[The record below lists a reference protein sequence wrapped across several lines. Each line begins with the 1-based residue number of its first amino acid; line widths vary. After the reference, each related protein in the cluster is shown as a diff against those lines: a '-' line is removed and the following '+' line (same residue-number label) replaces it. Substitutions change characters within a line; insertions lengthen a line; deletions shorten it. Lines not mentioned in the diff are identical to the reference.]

1 MYVQVRLLKR
11 TVNRPSSPKFCA
23 ADKVGCRPTQPS
35 SAALQRCSKKRPHPG
50 CFFVM
55 PPTTGAPSGTH
66 RHQRFRC
73 TRLSGPV
80 TGVALVVLPFTTVV
94 HPRTHCQQHL
104 FVVWMYRRLLGR
116 PPTSECRRDRLR
128 ATDRLCPARRPPTIP
143 PTRERMSSLA
153 SSRVCSSWSAAN
165 NPSTRACG
173 LLLPCLG
180 GSAQAVPRRVQASA
194 REAPIQLSNR
204 I

>member
-1 MYVQVRLLKR
+1 M
-11 TVNRPSSPKFCA
+11 PP
-23 ADKVGCRPTQPS
+23 QPS

-55 PPTTGAPSGTH
+55 LPTTGAPSGTH

-165 NPSTRACG
+165 NPSTRLRSSSSVLG
-173 LLLPCLG
+173 WISTG
-180 GSAQAVPRRVQASA
+180 GSSA
-194 REAPIQLSNR
+194 CSSVCSRGAHPTFKPDLAGC
-204 I
+204 